1 MLRRYSS
8 LLLAL
13 VAVSTATTPA
23 QAVDDPQWKLPPGF
37 TIELVAAP
45 PLVNHPTMGGFDDQG
60 RLYIC
65 DGPGDNMPAKELLE
79 KLPNNIRR
87 LEDTDGDGKFD
98 KSVLYADK
106 MTFPMGALWHDGY
119 VYTASPPHIW
129 KLCDADG
136 DGIAEERKILVSE
149 FGFTGN
155 AADIHGCFL
164 GPEGR
169 IYWCDGRH
177 GHTFTDEKG
186 NTLSKGL
193 AARIFSCKPDGTDV
207 EAFAGGGMDNP
218 VEICFTEEGEMLG
231 TVAIFDNKPDR
242 VDAIVHWV
250 YGGCYPYYPKVL
262 EEFKK
267 TGDLLPAVSRFGRV
281 APAGILRYRG
291 KQLGEEYAGNLF
303 HAQFNTHRIVRTK
316 LERSGAT
323 FKSID
328 EDFLVSENQ
337 DVHLT
342 DVIEDADGS
351 LLVVDTGGWFRI
363 GCPNS
368 QIAKPDIL
376 GGIYRIRRTDG
387 GRVADPRGL
396 KLSWTDKTTNTMLLR
411 RLKDERPAVQD
422 RAKAEFVRRG
432 KKDGATIAEFLSLN
446 TGGVVPAVARD
457 IVWTLAAI
465 GGDEALNAIP
475 YVESQDP
482 DNESVEQA
490 KMRALAAHRASLGE
504 VYLDDHWK
512 DAAIRRDYVTALG
525 RMKGDGETLNAL
537 VKAFDDITPDRF
549 LEHAVIYAL
558 IERKATDESLAMLDE
573 TNPAARRAGLIALDQ
588 LGALGKPESKE
599 LVLPLLDET
608 DLPLQTAALGIVQKH
623 ADWAPDVVTWLRRR
637 LAQNKDEPASESRS
651 LGSEH
656 LELVRNT
663 LLAYKADPAI
673 QSIVA
678 ATLTDGVMD
687 VACRTM
693 LLEMIAASELV
704 GPTLPKPWL
713 TAIAGSLKAN
723 DEAFVRQAIET
734 AGRAT
739 GSVAGDAAG
748 PFDLELRALAADS
761 KRSQNLR
768 LLALKTLGT
777 RIGATDHATFTFLLD
792 RLKSATDSLDKLTA
806 ADVLGSATLT
816 PPQRAELITAA
827 AKAGPLELPALLAQF
842 EKNAL
847 PDEGQSLI
855 AALAVS
861 PGLDNLSASRLEKL
875 AASYPTDV
883 REAAKPLLKR
893 INADLETQRAR
904 LTDLLAKI
912 DGGDVGRGRTLF
924 TLQKTACSSCHK
936 AGPSGAT
943 IGPDLTKVGQ
953 IRSPADLLESVLF
966 PSASFVRGY
975 ESVSVA
981 TNTGLERVG
990 ILSRETPEAIYLKT
1004 AQREEVRIPRT
1015 DIDTITS
1022 SKLSIMPQGLD
1033 KAMTLEELRDLVA
1046 YLRSLK

>member
-1 MLRRYSS
+1 MIRLFPLGS
-8 LLLAL
+8 LVIVVSLAG
-13 VAVSTATTPA
+13 AVPQA

-37 TIELVAAP
+37 TIELVAGP

-87 LEDTDGDGKFD
+87 LEDVDGDGKFD
-98 KSVLYADK
+98 KFTMYADK

-129 KLCDADG
+129 KLRDADG
-136 DGIAEERKILVSE
+136 DGIAEERKVLVSE

-291 KQLGEEYAGNLF
+291 KQLGDEYTGNLF

-323 FKSID
+323 FKSTD

-387 GRVADPRGL
+387 GRIADARGL
-396 KLSWTDKTTNTMLLR
+396 KLRWDEKTSNTTLLR

-446 TGGVVPAVARD
+446 TGGAVPAVARD

-475 YVESQDP
+475 YVESQDA

-490 KMRALAAHRASLGE
+490 KMRALAAHRAELGE

-525 RMKGDGETLNAL
+525 RMKGDSETLNAL
-537 VKAFDDITPDRF
+537 IKAFDDITPDRF

-558 IERKATDESLAMLDE
+558 IERKGVDEALAMLDE

-623 ADWAPDVVTWLRRR
+623 PDWAPDVVKWLAEKLGR
-637 LAQNKDEPASESRS
+637 DETSTFKSTGLTP
-651 LGSEH
+651 EH
-656 LELVRNT
+656 LALVRNT
-663 LLAYKADPAI
+663 LSAYKADASI
-673 QSIVA
+673 QKLVA
-678 ATLTDGVMD
+678 EALVDHELGA
-687 VACRTM
+687 ACRMM
-693 LLEMIAASELV
+693 LLEMIASSELA
-704 GPTLPKPWL
+704 GPTLPKSWN
-713 TAIAGSLKAN
+713 AGIAKALQADDESL
-723 DEAFVRQAIET
+723 VRQAIET

-739 GSVAGDAAG
+739 GSVAVEAVG
-748 PFDLELRALAADS
+748 PFDAELHKLAADA
-761 KRSQNLR
+761 KRASGLR
-768 LLALKTLGT
+768 LLALKTLAARVGPCD
-777 RIGATDHATFTFLLD
+777 AATFAFLLE
-792 RLKSATDSLDKLTA
+792 RLQGSSDPLDKLTA
-806 ADVLGSATLT
+806 ADVLGNAALM
-816 PPQRAELITAA
+816 PPQRTALITAV

-842 EKNAL
+842 EKNPL
-847 PDEGQSLI
+847 PDEGKPLV
-855 AALAVS
+855 AALASS

-875 AASYPTDV
+875 LSSYPTDV

-904 LTDLLAKI
+904 LTDLLTKI
-912 DGGDVGRGRTLF
+912 DGGDVSKGRTLF

-936 AGPSGAT
+936 AGPNGAT

-953 IRSPADLLESVLF
+953 IRAPADLLESVLY

-1004 AQREEVRIPRT
+1004 AQREEVRIPRS
-1015 DIDTITS
+1015 DIDTITP

-1033 KAMTLEELRDLVA
+1033 KAMTLEELRDLIA